1 MDGFEG
7 EPKVTIS
14 RDRGS
19 GRNNQPEAQTAPEAD
34 DGARDP
40 GPAAFAVPDY
50 REVGLAEGLP
60 GLVELMDRLLA
71 EDGCPWDR
79 EQTLDSLRPYLLEEA
94 HEVLDAMETPAE
106 HRKELGDLLFQ
117 IVFQSALRQREGA
130 FDIQDVIAGIRTKM
144 LRRHPH
150 VFGPRDADGRP
161 QLSAED
167 VEAQWERIKA
177 AERGTT
183 TAPNPLRGVPKTLPA
198 LGRAWRLQEKAAA
211 VGFDWPDVE
220 GALDKLREEW
230 AEFVEAQAGGSLEQ
244 RRDEFGDLLFVMV
257 RIGQKLGLDAE
268 DALRRANAKFER
280 RFAHVIECSHPA
292 GIEPSAAGLDQLEA
306 WWQDAKRGE

>member
-1 MDGFEG
+1 MDGTEDQP
-7 EPKVTIS
+7 ELTIS
-14 RDRGS
+14 RDQGS
-19 GRNNQPEAQTAPEAD
+19 GRNNQTEGQTEAD
-34 DGARDP
+34 AP
-40 GPAAFAVPDY
+40 PAGPASLAFDVPDY
-50 REVGLAEGLP
+50 RAVGLEDGLP

-79 EQTLDSLRPYLLEEA
+79 QQTLESLRPYLLEEA
-94 HEVLDAMETPAE
+94 HEVLDAMEDAE
-106 HRKELGDLLFQ
+106 DHRKELGDLLFQ

-130 FDIQDVIAGIRTKM
+130 FDMQGVIEAIRTKM

-150 VFGPRDADGRP
+150 VFGPRGADGRP
-161 QLSAED
+161 TLSAED

-183 TAPNPLRGVPKTLPA
+183 SAPNPLRGVPKTLPA

-211 VGFDWPDVE
+211 VGFDWPNVE

-230 AEFVEAQAGGSLEQ
+230 TEFVEANAQGTPQ
-244 RRDEFGDLLFVMV
+244 QQRDEFGDLLFVMV

-268 DALRRANAKFER
+268 DALRRANEKFER
-280 RFAHVIECSHPA
+280 RFAHVIECAHQA
-292 GIEPSAAGLDQLEA
+292 GVEPSAAGLEQLEA